1 MRAQGRRW
9 LRLVHKLIRPAADTV
24 ERMQKGAYK
33 VDSKNK
39 IACHETDKP
48 LCNSEG
54 AASLNQCYNILVE
67 SKNVGFSSGLERLRY
82 PMQVKGQ
89 AKGSE
94 LGPTPKSD
102 RLGFV

>member
-33 VDSKNK
+33 VDSKK
-39 IACHETDKP
+39 KSQLPAMRQTSRSAIVK
-48 LCNSEG
+48 
-54 AASLNQCYNILVE
+54 
-67 SKNVGFSSGLERLRY
+67 ERLRY

-89 AKGSE
+89 SSYREPIHLSTASRR
-94 LGPTPKSD
+94 TS
-102 RLGFV
+102 RLGLKAFI